1 MNDLKFACR
10 QLLKNPGF
18 TAVAVL
24 TLGLGIGANTA
35 IFTVIN
41 TLLLRSLPV
50 QKPEE
55 LVLLTKVGS
64 EGRDEAF
71 SYPLYAELRDG
82 SHSLSGLFAAGG
94 PGRQRILA
102 GATADGEAEPITGQA
117 VSGNFF
123 SVLGVSALIGRTL
136 TGNDDQ
142 AGHPQP
148 VAVISH
154 RFWQRRFG
162 ADPSIVGKAITLDG
176 VPFTIVGVTPPSFFG
191 FQVGASPDL
200 WWPMQMVPQVIGDAG
215 RLSEGNS
222 WMRLMGRVP
231 QGASPSKAQAELAV
245 IFQRNL
251 AARAAARGAN
261 WTASERKTSLGRK
274 LELQPGNVGSSAFRQ
289 QYRQP
294 LLVLMAAV
302 GLVLLIACANIASLL
317 LARASARE
325 REFSLRSAL
334 GAGRW
339 QLLRQSLTE
348 SALLA
353 ALGGVL
359 GLLFAQWG
367 SRLLVTYLPPWYGTT
382 FFDLRPDERVL
393 AFTMTVSLLTGI
405 LFGFV
410 PALRSSRRD
419 LTLSLNGRLA
429 GPAGRESLQA
439 LNNALVIGQV
449 ALSLV
454 LLACAGLFV
463 RTLEKLKSL
472 DTGFQREN
480 VILFELELGKNYDIP
495 RRVPLFKQLLAR
507 LESLP
512 GVRAASL
519 SAFGLLSGGGWSD
532 KINVEGT
539 AAVAD
544 EDLSCQGM
552 VIGPRFF
559 ETLRIALL
567 SGREFGP
574 QDERLNGAFE
584 TNTSWTAI
592 INKAM
597 ARRFFGEADPI
608 GKHFRIADS
617 SQRVFEIVGVV
628 KDAKYRNLRDPAP
641 PTFYMPF
648 FQRPGPFGMTFE
660 LRTIADPRVV
670 MASLRGVVR
679 EIDPKLRLSEARTL
693 EDVLNTTLH
702 RERILAQLSGFFSLF
717 ALSLACLGIYGVLSF
732 LVVQRTREIGVRVAL
747 GAQRHDV
754 LALVIGGGLKLA
766 LFGSVLGLAG
776 AFAAT
781 RLVTSLLY
789 GVTATDPMTFLGVSL
804 LLLTVAVLASYLPA
818 RRAMGVDPMDALR
831 YE

>member
-1 MNDLKFACR
+1 M
-10 QLLKNPGF
+10 
-18 TAVAVL
+18 AVL
-24 TLGLGIGANTA
+24 TLALGIGANTA

-50 QKPEE
+50 EKPKE
-55 LVLLTKVGS
+55 LVLLTKAGS

-71 SYPLYAELRDG
+71 SYPLYSEFRDG

-102 GATADGEAEPITGQA
+102 GAAGDGEAEPIIGQA

-136 TGNDDQ
+136 TADDDQ
-142 AGHPQP
+142 ASHPQP

-154 RFWQRRFG
+154 GFWQRRFG

-176 VPFTIVGVTPPSFFG
+176 VLFTIVGVTPPGFFG

-200 WWPMQMVPQVIGDAG
+200 WWPMQMVPQVTGDAG
-215 RLSEGNS
+215 RLGEGNS

-231 QGASPSKAQAELAV
+231 GGANSGHAQAELAV

-261 WTASERKTSLGRK
+261 WTASERKQFLERK

-317 LARASARE
+317 LARATARE

-334 GAGRW
+334 GAGCGR
-339 QLLRQSLTE
+339 LLRQLLTE

-382 FFDLRPDERVL
+382 FFDLRPDARVL

-410 PALRSSRRD
+410 PALRGSRRD
-419 LTLSLNGRLA
+419 LASSLNGRLA
-429 GPAGRESLQA
+429 GPAGGASRLV
-439 LNNALVIGQV
+439 LNKALVIGQV

-454 LLACAGLFV
+454 LLAGAGLFV
-463 RTLEKLKSL
+463 RTLAKLKRL

-480 VILFELELGKNYDIP
+480 VILFELELGKNYDVP

-512 GVRAASL
+512 GVRTASM

-532 KINVEGT
+532 RIIVEGA

-544 EDLSCQGM
+544 EDLNCQGM

-574 QDERLNGAFE
+574 QDERPNGAPE
-584 TNTSWTAI
+584 ATTSGMAI
-592 INKAM
+592 INQAM

-617 SQRVFEIVGVV
+617 SQRVFEIIGVV

-648 FQRPGPFGMTFE
+648 FQLPGAFGVTFE
-660 LRTIADPRVV
+660 LRTITDPRAV

-693 EDVLNTTLH
+693 DDVVNTTLH
-702 RERILAQLSGFFSLF
+702 QERILAQLGGFFGLF
-717 ALSLACLGIYGVLSF
+717 ALALACLGIYGVLSF
-732 LVVQRTREIGVRVAL
+732 SVLQRTREIGVRVAL
-747 GAQRHDV
+747 GAQRRDV

-781 RLVTSLLY
+781 RLVVSLLY
-789 GVTATDPMTFLGVSL
+789 GVTPTDPVTFGSVVL
-804 LLLTVAVLASYLPA
+804 LLVVVAVLASWLPA
-818 RRAMGVDPMDALR
+818 RRASKVDPMEALR